1 MCINNES
8 EKTTARRREAFTLV
22 EVVVALAISVMLFSG
37 IIVAYTQTC
46 RRAEWSGYSLA
57 AQALAIQQLEQA
69 RAAKWDRSINEL
81 ASLTNLTSWVWDGTN
96 GSGYSVSVLDL
107 PLAGTNNVVYAT
119 NRITVKMI
127 SVNNSTVP
135 PVKVQMVRV
144 DTVWRWVSDKT
155 PKLFTNTVATYLAP
169 DNLSADL
176 L

>member
-1 MCINNES
+1 M
-8 EKTTARRREAFTLV
+8 V

-57 AQALAIQQLEQA
+57 AQSLAIQQLEQA

-81 ASLTNLTSWVWDGTN
+81 ASLPLTSWSWDGTN
-96 GSGYSVSVLDL
+96 GSGYSVSILDL

-127 SVNNSTVP
+127 YVNNATVP
-135 PVKVQMVRV
+135 PVKVQLVRV
-144 DTVWRWVSDKT
+144 DTVWRFMSDKA